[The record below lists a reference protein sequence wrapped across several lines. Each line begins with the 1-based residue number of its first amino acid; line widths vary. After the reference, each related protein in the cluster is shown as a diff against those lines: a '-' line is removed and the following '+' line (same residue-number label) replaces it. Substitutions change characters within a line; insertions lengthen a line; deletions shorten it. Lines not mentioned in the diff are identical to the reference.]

1 MNKVQKPP
9 KNMDPTVYGYLY
21 QLAELLGVELE
32 RVETSV
38 ESSASAVKE
47 MRAIAGTSRPT
58 PFGDLDALRS
68 LIIKTADT
76 ASLQKKIDE
85 LKETIN
91 GLSLMM
97 SQDYVAVSDFG
108 KYLETLNAEI
118 ALDPAAITQY
128 YKFVS
133 ELQIN
138 VDKIASA
145 VGDYRIET
153 EGYIRSGIVYYEG
166 GVPVYGVAVGQDL
179 SVTEVDG
186 ETVIDQKD
194 FRAIYTASKLSFWQ
208 DDREVAYISNNQ
220 LYITSITALQ
230 GVTIGKWDIS
240 ASRGLAFKWIG
251 G

>member
-1 MNKVQKPP
+1 MVNVEKPP
-9 KNMDPTVYGYLY
+9 KDIEPSVYGYLY
-21 QLAELLGVELE
+21 QLAEFLGVELE
-32 RVETSV
+32 RVETV
-38 ESSASAVKE
+38 AESSASAVKE
-47 MRAIAGTSRPT
+47 MTAIAGTPGSSPY
-58 PFGDLDALRS
+58 GDLDYLRS

-76 ASLQKKIDE
+76 ISLQKKIGE
-85 LKETIN
+85 LSETVN
-91 GLSLMM
+91 GLSMLM

-108 KYLETLNAEI
+108 KYLETINTEI

-133 ELQIN
+133 ELQVN
-138 VDKIASA
+138 VEKIASA
-145 VGDYRIET
+145 MGDYRVET

-166 GVPVYGVAVGQDL
+166 GIPVYGVAVGQDL

-208 DDREVAYISNNQ
+208 DDKEVAYISNNQ

-230 GVTIGKWDIS
+230 GVTVGKWDIS
-240 ASRGLAFKWIG
+240 TSRGLAFKWIG